1 MQEFSDA
8 ELDALILT
16 RLRLCGVDISVL
28 PEDDPS
34 APADQRR
41 ILNSARGFLRGTPG
55 AIIAYEMDPQD
66 LPPVLYPAEMT
77 GWTREGV

>member
-16 RLRLCGVDISVL
+16 RLRLCGVDITVL
-28 PEDDPS
+28 PEDDAS

-41 ILNSARGFLRGTPG
+41 ILSSARGFLRGTPG
-55 AIIAYEMDPQD
+55 AILAFDMDPQA
-66 LPPVLYPAEMT
+66 LPPVLYPAQMT
-77 GWTREGV
+77 AWAGEGA